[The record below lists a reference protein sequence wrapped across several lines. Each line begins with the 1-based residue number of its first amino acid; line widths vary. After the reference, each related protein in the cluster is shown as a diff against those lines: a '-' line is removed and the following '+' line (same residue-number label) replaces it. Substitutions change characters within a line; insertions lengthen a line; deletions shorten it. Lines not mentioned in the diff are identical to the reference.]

1 MSSFNW
7 PLFPYFKFKWNHCF
21 SRGKFCIGVP
31 SDLLPLLFVQILS
44 FQIYDIGKCECFFSY
59 IHHLFL
65 LSLKLCNYYYGN
77 RAPQICF
84 QNSPMFFWRLYSAD
98 CAETVIFPP
107 KCKIVSRNCRFSS
120 KMQNGVPK
128 LCRNRRF
135 SSKMQNGVQKLCRNL
150 HFTSKMQNQ
159 ALILCIKSIPSGGH
173 AKYTFIQKT
182 ALLHRCFF
190 TYFAALFFSLWKYL
204 LCLADRILYYHL

>member
-1 MSSFNW
+1 M
-7 PLFPYFKFKWNHCF
+7 
-21 SRGKFCIGVP
+21 
-31 SDLLPLLFVQILS
+31 QILS

-120 KMQNGVPK
+120 KMQNGVQK
-128 LCRNRRF
+128 LCRNRRFSSKMQNGVQKLCRNRRFSSKMQNRAVGLCRNRRF

-150 HFTSKMQNQ
+150 HFPSKMQNQ

-190 TYFAALFFSLWKYL
+190 TYFAALFFFL
-204 LCLADRILYYHL
+204 

>member
-1 MSSFNW
+1 M
-7 PLFPYFKFKWNHCF
+7 
-21 SRGKFCIGVP
+21 
-31 SDLLPLLFVQILS
+31 QILS

-77 RAPQICF
+77 RTPQICF

-107 KCKIVSRNCRFSS
+107 KCKIVSRNCAEIAVFLLKCKVVSRNCAGIFIFLL
-120 KMQNGVPK
+120 KCKIVP
-128 LCRNRRF
+128 RNCRF

-150 HFTSKMQNQ
+150 HFPSKMQNQ

-190 TYFAALFFSLWKYL
+190 TYFAALFFSL
-204 LCLADRILYYHL
+204 